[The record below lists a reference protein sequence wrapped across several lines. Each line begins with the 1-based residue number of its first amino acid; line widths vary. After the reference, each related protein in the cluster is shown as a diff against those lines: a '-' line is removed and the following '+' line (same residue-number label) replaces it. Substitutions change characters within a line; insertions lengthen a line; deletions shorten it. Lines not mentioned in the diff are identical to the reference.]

1 MSFVTPLRNRRV
13 VLLIVGCV
21 AAAMGGFTLAG
32 NAGADSPTAP
42 TSMVIT
48 DVSSA
53 TSPPTGLPPGSAPRV
68 LVKAGDPISVTVAF
82 YIGTTPT
89 SFGSDTSLKITSTA
103 GTPSP
108 ASVVAPADAQSVTF
122 TTSVAT
128 VANRVGLTVTVAKGP
143 SKGLTTG
150 TPNAAQR
157 FDVLSDLQFRSAP
170 AGAAFT
176 DGIGGDDGHCGNAT
190 RSYPVCG
197 VVVLPNGAA
206 CVGDGCSAPILLST
220 GACDTTYAKCGS
232 TSGVVIQ
239 TLFNDGGLYSRT
251 DPAALIV
258 KCDKSL
264 CGGGAIQGVRLNFSP
279 LGDAALESAPDCPAK
294 GIVGPDQTACV
305 DYVQSKRDNSGD
317 SILYLLFG
325 RDMRGSVG

>member
-13 VLLIVGCV
+13 ILLIVACLI
-21 AAAMGGFTLAG
+21 ASMGGFALSG
-32 NAGADSPTAP
+32 NAGASSPTAP

-53 TSPPTGLPPGSAPRV
+53 TSPPAGLPAGSAPQV

-82 YIGTTPT
+82 YVGTTPA
-89 SFGSDTSLKITSTA
+89 SFSSDTTLKITSTA

-108 ASVVAPADAQSVTF
+108 ATVVAPANAQSVTF
-122 TTSVAT
+122 TTSIAT

-143 SKGLTTG
+143 AKGLTTG
-150 TPNAAQR
+150 TPDAAQR

-170 AGAAFT
+170 AGAPFS
-176 DGIGGDDGHCGNAT
+176 DGIGGDDGHCGTAT
-190 RSYPVCG
+190 RTAPVCG
-197 VVVLPNGAA
+197 IVVLPNGAA
-206 CVGDGCSAPILLST
+206 CLGDGCTAPILLST
-220 GACDTTYAKCGS
+220 GACDSTYAKCGS
-232 TSGVVIQ
+232 TSGAVIQ

-264 CGGGAIQGVRLNFSP
+264 CGGGAIQGVRLNFSA

-305 DYVQSKRDNSGD
+305 DYVQSKRDNAGD
-317 SILYLLFG
+317 SILYLLFA